1 MEISIHVQVLAAV
14 FLIAAVM
21 GAVTSRT
28 HFCAMGAVSDWVI
41 IGDTGRMRSWVFA
54 MAVAL
59 AGVIALEAAGIAN
72 LSGDTF
78 PPYRTANFAW
88 IRYLLGG
95 LMFGVGMTL
104 ASGCGNRTLVRV
116 GGGNLKSLVVLV
128 IFATCAYL
136 MQWTP
141 LYEKAFLPWVAA
153 TTVNL
158 QSYGLANQE
167 LGTVL
172 AGMFGIGRSQGFN
185 LAVALA
191 VMAAMLVFC
200 FKSADF
206 RNERDHILGGA
217 VVGIAIILGWWLT
230 GGSIGREWRDYAE
243 MATVVPSRVQVQ
255 SYTFV
260 APTGDTLRYLFD
272 PLNFSLVNFGVVALA
287 GVIAGS
293 SLAMGLTGNLRIE
306 WFVSWSDF
314 ASHAVGAVLMGIGGM
329 LSMGCTFG
337 QAITGISTLAI
348 GSILTFLAIVI
359 GCTLTLKYQ
368 YWRVAG
374 EFDEKQDP

>member
-1 MEISIHVQVLAAV
+1 MEFTIHVGVLAAV
-14 FLIAAVM
+14 FTVALVI
-21 GAVTSRT
+21 GAVTSKT
-28 HFCAMGAVSDWVI
+28 NFCAMGAVSDWVN
-41 IGDTGRMRSWVFA
+41 IGDTGRMRAWVFS

-59 AGVIALEAAGIAN
+59 AGAIALEASGIAN
-72 LSGDTF
+72 LSGETF

-104 ASGCGNRTLVRV
+104 ASGCGNRTLVRI
-116 GGGNLKSLVVLV
+116 GGGNLKSLVVVV

-136 MQWTP
+136 MLWTP

-158 QSYGLANQE
+158 QNYGVANQE

-172 AGMFGIGRSQGFN
+172 AGMFDMGRSQGLNF
-185 LAVALA
+185 AVAALVA
-191 VMAAMLVFC
+191 AGMAIFC
-200 FKSADF
+200 FRSADF

-217 VVGIAIILGWWLT
+217 VVGLAIVFGWWLT
-230 GGSIGREWRDYAE
+230 GGSIGREWREYAE
-243 MATVVPSRVQVQ
+243 MATILPSRVQVQ

-260 APTGDTLRYLFD
+260 APMGDTLRYLFD
-272 PLNFSLVNFGVVALA
+272 PLNFSLVNFGVAALA
-287 GVIAGS
+287 GVVLGS
-293 SLAMGLTGNLRIE
+293 SLWAVFSAQFRWE
-306 WFVSWSDF
+306 WFASWADF
-314 ASHAVGAVLMGIGGM
+314 ANHAVGAALMGIGGV

-359 GCTLTLKYQ
+359 GAAGTMKYQ
-368 YWRVAG
+368 YWRITRDA
-374 EFDEKQDP
+374 